1 MRENTASLFDN
12 MRNPVNEAQE
22 KEQSLSTIVDLLK
35 RNDPGGAEKLC
46 RDYLLNSP
54 GCVDHLR
61 MLSHASLKQ
70 HRKDD
75 AIESLELAI
84 SLQPDFA
91 PLHEDLG
98 VIYSGQGRL
107 KEAIATFEKAIQLD
121 PTRPTAHKK
130 LGQVLAAAGRGQ
142 EADEAIETF
151 FAKDTNKGVVVEGL
165 EHFRAGRLDQA
176 EKVLREA
183 LKKEPGNIDA
193 MHVLAVIY
201 IKMDKRRSDAEA
213 LLRRTLHLAPDFM
226 GAALTLGTFLTQS
239 GKAMD
244 ATKVMEEAVAINDE
258 VAEAWACLGSAY
270 ALAGYPDKS
279 AKSFDRSITLE
290 PGIAGTQMSLA
301 HALKTLGDQEGA
313 LKAYRQAAVLN
324 PSFGETYWSMAN
336 LKIFEFE
343 ESEVAEMEM
352 QLEQSELSDI
362 SDIHFRFALGKAY
375 EDKKNYDKAW
385 HYYHSGNQKQ
395 RERVGHDPMLR
406 ELLDE
411 RIIEVFDEDFMRT
424 HENNGF
430 EAPDPIFIVSLPRS
444 GSTLVEQILASHS
457 QVEGT
462 AELTELSQI
471 TNRVGRYRAEK
482 DVFPMT
488 IKKLSSRDW
497 RAYGKE
503 YLDRT
508 QRHRITDKPFFTDKM
523 PNNFPL
529 LGFAYLAM
537 PNAKFINARRHPLDS
552 CLGSYKQLF
561 GKGQHFTYDML
572 ELGMYYEEYDAM
584 IKHWHKVL
592 PGRILDVHYE
602 ETVTDLETQVRRILD
617 HCGLP
622 FEEQCLRFYETDR
635 AVKTASSEQ
644 VRQPIYKG
652 ALGKWRKYEAH
663 LDEWKE
669 QLAPIL
675 EELPEVVQNAGK

>member
-1 MRENTASLFDN
+1 LTIRGYS
-12 MRNPVNEAQE
+12 VNDTEE
-22 KEQSLSTIVDLLK
+22 KEQSLSRIVSLLK
-35 RNDPGGAEKLC
+35 KNDPASAEKIC
-46 RDYLLNSP
+46 REYLLDSP

-61 MLSHASLKQ
+61 MLSHACLKQ
-70 HRKDD
+70 HRSDD
-75 AIESLELAI
+75 ATETLQFAI
-84 SLQPDFA
+84 SLKPDFA

-98 VIYSGQGRL
+98 AIFSGQGRL

-130 LGQVLAAAGRGQ
+130 LGQVLAASGRGQ
-142 EADEAIETF
+142 EADDAFETF
-151 FAKDTNKGVVVEGL
+151 FAKDTNKGIVAEGL

-176 EKVLREA
+176 VDVLRGA
-183 LKKEPGNIDA
+183 LKKGPKNVDA
-193 MHVLAVIY
+193 MHVLAVTY
-201 IKMDKRRSDAEA
+201 IKQDKRRTDAEA
-213 LLRRTLHLAPDFM
+213 LLRRAIHLAPDFM
-226 GAALTLGTFLTQS
+226 GASLTLGTFLTQS

-244 ATKVMEEAVAINDE
+244 ATKVLEEAVSLNGE
-258 VAEAWACLGSAY
+258 VAEAWACLGGAY

-279 AKSFDRSITLE
+279 AAAYARSIELV
-290 PGIAGTQMSLA
+290 PDVPGTQMSLA
-301 HALKTLGDQEGA
+301 HSLKTLGDQEGA
-313 LKAYRQAAVLN
+313 LRAYRQAAVLN
-324 PSFGETYWSMAN
+324 PQFGETYWSMAN

-343 ESEVAEMEM
+343 EAEVTEMEN
-352 QLEQSELSDI
+352 QLEHSELSDV
-362 SDIHFRFALGKAY
+362 SDIHFRFALGKAF
-375 EDKKNYDKAW
+375 EDRKDYDKAW

-395 RERVGHDPMLR
+395 RARVGHDPVVR
-406 ELLDE
+406 ELLDK
-411 RIIEVFDEDFMRT
+411 RIIEVFDEDFMRMN
-424 HENNGF
+424 ENNGY

-471 TNRVGRYRAEK
+471 SNSIGKYSADK
-482 DVFPMT
+482 KMFPESVR
-488 IKKLSSRDW
+488 KLTRRDW

-508 QRHRITDKPFFTDKM
+508 RRHRITDKPFFTDKM

-529 LGFAYLAM
+529 LGFACLAM

-561 GKGQHFTYDML
+561 GKGQHFTYDMT
-572 ELGMYYEEYDAM
+572 ELSMYYEEYDAM
-584 IKHWHKVL
+584 IKHWHKL
-592 PGRILDVHYE
+592 MPGRVLDVHYE
-602 ETVTDLETQVRRILD
+602 ETVTDLEGQVRRILE

-622 FEEQCLRFYETDR
+622 FEEQCLRFYDSDR

-675 EELPEVVQNAGK
+675 DELPEVVQNAGK

>member
-1 MRENTASLFDN
+1 MNDERE
-12 MRNPVNEAQE
+12 R
-22 KEQSLSTIVDLLK
+22 EQSLSRVIGLLK
-35 RNDPGGAEKLC
+35 SGDPASAEAIC
-46 RDYLLNSP
+46 RGYLLDSP

-70 HRKDD
+70 NQKDD
-75 AIESLELAI
+75 AIESLQFAI
-84 SLQPDFA
+84 SLKPDFA

-98 VIYSGQGRL
+98 AIYSGQGRI
-107 KEAIATFEKAIQLD
+107 KEAISTFEKAIQLD

-142 EADEAIETF
+142 EADEAFETF
-151 FAKDTNKGVVVEGL
+151 FAKDIDKGIVAGGL
-165 EHFRAGRLDQA
+165 EHFRAGRLEQA
-176 EKVLREA
+176 TEVLRGA
-183 LKKEPGNIDA
+183 IKKDPKNVDA
-193 MHVLAVIY
+193 MHFLAITY
-201 IKMDKRRSDAEA
+201 IKMQKRHTDAEA
-213 LLRRTLHLAPDFM
+213 LLRRAIHLAPDFM
-226 GAALTLGTFLTQS
+226 GAALTLGNFLTQN

-244 ATKVMEEAVAINDE
+244 ATRVLEEAIANNGE
-258 VAEAWACLGSAY
+258 AAELWAALGSACGI
-270 ALAGYPDKS
+270 AGYPDRS
-279 AKSFDRSITLE
+279 AEAFARSIELA
-290 PGIAGTQMSLA
+290 PDIPGTQMSLA
-301 HALKTLGDQEGA
+301 HALKTLGDQKSA
-313 LKAYRQAAVLN
+313 LKAYRQAAILN
-324 PSFGETYWSMAN
+324 PQFGETYWSMAN

-343 ESEVAEMEM
+343 ESEVTEMEN
-352 QLEQSELSDI
+352 QLEHSELTDV

-375 EDKKNYDKAW
+375 EDRKDYDKAW

-395 RERVGHDPMLR
+395 RGRVGHDPVVR
-406 ELLDE
+406 ELLDK
-411 RIIEVFDEDFMRT
+411 RIIEIFDEDFMRAN
-424 HENNGF
+424 ENNGY
-430 EAPDPIFIVSLPRS
+430 EAQDPIFIVSLPRS

-471 TNRVGRYRAEK
+471 SNSVGRYRADK
-482 DVFPMT
+482 DTFPRSVRD
-488 IKKLSSRDW
+488 LSFRDW

-508 QRHRITDKPFFTDKM
+508 RRHRITDKPFFTDKM

-529 LGFAYLAM
+529 LGFAYLTM
-537 PNAKFINARRHPLDS
+537 PNARFINARRHPLDS

-561 GKGQHFTYDML
+561 GKGQNFTYDMV
-572 ELGMYYEEYDAM
+572 ELGMYYQEYDAV
-584 IKHWHKVL
+584 IKHWHEVM
-592 PGRILDVHYE
+592 PGRVLDVHYE
-602 ETVTDLETQVRRILD
+602 ETVTDLESQVRRILD

-622 FEEQCLRFYETDR
+622 FEEQCLRFYESDR

-669 QLAPIL
+669 QLAPIID
-675 EELPEVVQNAGK
+675 ELPEVVQNAGK